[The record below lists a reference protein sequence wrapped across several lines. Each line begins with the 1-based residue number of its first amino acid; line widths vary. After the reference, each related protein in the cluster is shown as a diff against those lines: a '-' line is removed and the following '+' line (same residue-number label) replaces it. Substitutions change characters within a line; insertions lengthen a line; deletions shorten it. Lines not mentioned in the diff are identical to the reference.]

1 MSKPWL
7 ERLIIK
13 IGLTAVES
21 NASRADLLD
30 FVENFEA

>member
-7 ERLIIK
+7 KRFIINF
-13 IGLTAVES
+13 GLTAVES
-21 NASRADLLD
+21 NASRAELLE